1 MTRPPQADTAR
12 GGAARLLGGRFEAQ
26 FGDLEAARAA
36 ARDAR
41 TVGFVVHVDEIA
53 TGWLAV
59 GRRRLTFPGDERDR
73 YAQRFHSI
81 AAQHGGVFIQFVE
94 EPSETTA
101 AAGRATKELP
111 EDA

>member
-1 MTRPPQADTAR
+1 MASSRGNTPP
-12 GGAARLLGGRFEAQ
+12 GGSARLLGGRFEAR
-26 FGDLEAARAA
+26 FAELEAARAA

-41 TVGFVVHVDEIA
+41 AVGFVVDVDETA
-53 TGWLAV
+53 TGWLAI

-81 AAQHGGVFIQFVE
+81 AAQHGGAFIQFVE

-101 AAGRATKELP
+101 AGRATREG
-111 EDA
+111 DA